1 MSPLD
6 KQFINEFNTL
16 EKDRTFQDKQSVT
29 FSLNTIK
36 DAHDGG
42 QPEYQSEPGNTLS
55 QTIPTGHTIV
65 GTIYGQSNEIY
76 VFSTDGTDSSIGM
89 FREDVYQELV
99 TAPLNFNTNY
109 PITGEYRIRNNCNRT
124 IYWCDHL
131 NNDRWFD
138 IDNPDSFKTAGTFD
152 PNKFNFNPDIKV
164 PFINLVSVNDSGG
177 NLSVGS
183 YYFQVELLDASENV
197 IYKSD
202 ISPQTPIY
210 DDSSQTAY
218 HQIDGAVNY
227 PQYDQLAGGVQ
238 PTNKSISLRFDNL
251 DTKYKYL
258 RIKVAFQT
266 TANGVA
272 QAHQVGEL
280 ITISSTSANWTYR
293 GYNTSAG
300 DSPVDYTSMLI
311 DPINYQSCYVMEQV
325 QNRLVRANLKEKT
338 RDYSAYQLAANDITS
353 RWTATECDAFNITTG
368 NPKAPSTYWYKTS
381 FQGDEIYA
389 FGIRYL
395 HKDGSYSP
403 VFFISGRQPLSEDYK
418 LLTVVDN
425 IATLGSDDVW
435 LSDVEHLGLSVGDT
449 VEAWKVF
456 NTATITESHVTTHPY
471 TYAGEFGYYV
481 ADFIYP
487 DITDC
492 DGNSIWGPDD
502 GANVRFHRF
511 PDRKLIPHIDGEQGE
526 YILPLGV
533 EFTVPT
539 YPNSDVIGHQFC
551 YIPRDEFN
559 KTVTDSGWAGRASHF
574 ADDVVYIG
582 SMPSYHIG
590 EVSAKPTLT
599 QFYSSQTT
607 FQNKVASDEFL
618 KRNIVYHFEST
629 EIINNTNL
637 FAAFEKL
644 GGNQLFS
651 LIYKQTNVAKELFE
665 RTNYKINLSYI
676 GSPRTIASGILPE
689 EINNRSSL
697 HYASLYNLGFQ
708 LDGESNLAAPFGT
721 YYYNP
726 PDNSSDDSITRLDMI
741 SQYCYVKKLQD
752 VYQNFVNASYKYL
765 NNNPVM
771 GVGTTNLYNGDALI
785 VQNLQMFSGYDPD
798 TEFHIYVPALNGDIV
813 YAYVH
818 TNKMWEEQQF
828 NSSLRYEGLSPEFTY
843 YQIGDT
849 DESQILKFASKDSNG
864 DFNPYTPEL
873 VIPDYFKLNSDYTLT
888 PRSVSKFGLPS
899 GYDYCSKCEGIYTN
913 RIVFSPKSFDEEKF
927 DLYRQTLV
935 NDYIDIPG
943 HRGKITGLKYRN
955 NSLIVHCEDA
965 TFILQPNPQV
975 IATDQIQAYLTTGDF
990 LSIPPVELLQTDIG
1004 FAGCQNKQHQ
1014 CNTPFGHCWIDQR
1027 RGQVFKYDNQ
1037 LSEMANGLSQWF
1049 KEYLPSEMQK
1059 NMWTVKG
1066 ISYPFP
1072 NTPHE
1077 LGIGCILYYDP
1088 RFKRLLLSK
1097 IDYLPINHH
1106 DRVGVGAFDLYFN
1119 TILNRWEVYTSGSIV
1134 SIAQLNNTTYFE
1146 NKSWTLSFDFKYNG
1160 WVSWHSYIPYNAFSD
1175 DFNYYTSPRF
1185 QTDQIYK
1192 HLDKT
1197 NYQKYYGTKYDMI
1210 LEYMSFDL
1218 SSDRLFAIHYQGGCY
1233 EWDDVNKQWLD
1244 RDKTFDRFVAYN
1256 NNQSTGLQSLIL
1268 QDQHV
1273 NPYQNTYLPND
1284 TKYVIKT
1291 NQDYK
1296 ISGIYD
1302 MSTGQP
1308 VNTSDWQFLKL
1319 QTGYIDQIVKATNIN
1334 FNKSQ
1339 YEWSDLWDKYVVT
1352 RLLYKP
1358 TEDYKKTV
1366 ILTETNEQI
1375 SQR

>member
-6 KQFINEFNTL
+6 KQFVNEFNTL
-16 EKDRTFQDKQSVT
+16 EKDRTYQDKQSVT
-29 FSLNTIK
+29 FALNTIK
-36 DAHDGG
+36 DSHDGG
-42 QPEYQSEPGNTLS
+42 QPEYQSEPGNILS

-89 FREDVYQELV
+89 FREDTYQELV
-99 TAPLNFNTNY
+99 SAPLNFNTNY

-124 IYWCDHL
+124 IYWCDYL

-138 IDNPDSFKTAGTFD
+138 IDNPDSFKTSGTFD
-152 PNKFNFNPDIKV
+152 PNKFNFSPDIKV

-177 NLSVGS
+177 NLNVGS

-210 DDSSQTAY
+210 DESSQTVY

-227 PQYDQLAGGVQ
+227 PQYDQLAGGV
-238 PTNKSISLRFDNL
+238 PSTNKSISLRFDNL

-258 RIKVAFQT
+258 RVKVAYQT
-266 TANGVA
+266 TANGVV

-280 ITISSTSANWTYR
+280 IPISSTSINWTYR

-300 DSPVDYTSMLI
+300 DSPIDYTSMLI

-325 QNRLVRANLKEKT
+325 QNRLIRANLKEKT
-338 RDYSAYQLAANDITS
+338 RDYSNYQLATNEITS
-353 RWTATECDAFNITTG
+353 RWVASECDAFKVTTG

-403 VFFISGRQPLSEDYK
+403 VFFISGRQPISEDYK

-425 IATLGSDDVW
+425 IASLGSDDVW
-435 LSDVEHLGLSVGDT
+435 LSDVEHLGLSIGDT
-449 VEAWKVF
+449 VETWKVF
-456 NTATITESHVTTHPY
+456 NTATITESHTDTHPY
-471 TYAGEFGYYV
+471 SYAGEFGYYV
-481 ADFIYP
+481 ADFVYP

-492 DGNSIWGPDD
+492 DGNSIWGSDD
-502 GANVRFHRF
+502 DANVRFHRF

-582 SMPSYHIG
+582 TMPSYSIG
-590 EVSAKPTLT
+590 NVSEKPTLT

-607 FQNKVASDEFL
+607 FQNKVASDDFL
-618 KRNIVYHFEST
+618 KRNQVYHFEST
-629 EIINNTNL
+629 SITNNTNL

-651 LIYKQTNVAKELFE
+651 LIYKQTNVFKQLFE

-676 GSPRTIASGILPE
+676 GSPRSIASGILSE
-689 EINNRSSL
+689 SINNRSSL

-708 LDGESNLAAPFGT
+708 LDGESNLAAPFGA
-721 YYYNP
+721 YFYDV
-726 PDNSSDDSITRLDMI
+726 PDNSSDNRVTRLDMI

-765 NNNPVM
+765 NNNPIL
-771 GVGTTNLYNGDALI
+771 GTGTSELYNGDTLI
-785 VQNLQMFSGYDPD
+785 VQNLQMFSGYSPE
-798 TEFHIYVPALNGDIV
+798 TEFHIYLPDGTRDIT
-813 YAYVH
+813 YAYLH

-849 DESQILKFASKDSNG
+849 DESQMLKFASKDSNG
-864 DFNPYTPEL
+864 DFNPYAPEL
-873 VIPDYFKLNSDYTLT
+873 VIPDYFKLNSDYTPT

-899 GYDYCSKCEGIYTN
+899 NYDYCSKCEGIYTN

-990 LSIPPVELLQTDIG
+990 LSIPPIELLQTDIG

-1037 LSEMANGLSQWF
+1037 LEEMTNGLSQWF

-1097 IDYLPINHH
+1097 IDYLPIGHA
-1106 DRVGVGAFDLYFN
+1106 DRSGGSGLYFN
-1119 TILNRWEVYTSGSIV
+1119 TTLNRWEIYVGGSLTGIP
-1134 SIAQLNNTTYFE
+1134 QLNNTTYFE

-1160 WVSWHSYIPYNAFSD
+1160 WVSWHSYIPYISFSD

-1197 NYQKYYGTKYDMI
+1197 NYQKYYGTKYDMV

-1218 SSDRLFAIHYQGGCY
+1218 SSDRLFAIHYQGSCH
-1233 EWDDVNKQWLD
+1233 EWDNTNKQWLE
-1244 RDKTFDRFVAYN
+1244 RDKTFDRFVCYN
-1256 NNQSTGLQSLIL
+1256 KNQSTGLQSLIL
-1268 QDQHV
+1268 QDQHI

-1319 QTGYIDQIVKATNIN
+1319 QVGYIDQIVKASNIN

-1339 YEWSDLWDKYVVT
+1339 YEWSDMWDKYVTT
-1352 RLLYKP
+1352 RLFYKP